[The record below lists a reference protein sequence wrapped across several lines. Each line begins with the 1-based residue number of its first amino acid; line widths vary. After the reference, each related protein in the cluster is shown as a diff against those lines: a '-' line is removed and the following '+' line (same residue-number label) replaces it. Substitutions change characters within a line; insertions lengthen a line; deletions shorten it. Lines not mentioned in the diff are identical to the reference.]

1 MPKTTTRNPST
12 APLSPRDRVKA
23 YCKKQGFAALG
34 GKRVVLVQAYYALR
48 ELLGQQ
54 LQSQAYLSKNNR
66 ANLDWNTWNKTGFDR
81 MIGGNPVDAPSD
93 KLDVI
98 GDAMVE
104 IASFY
109 LAPHFSKDVT
119 ACLKELAAKNLES
132 VQSRNN
138 ARRDHAALAEAVTK
152 AVGESRFTEPDDDL
166 SDDDDELSML
176 DEENDFATD
185 NEADLDEE
193 EPSTE
198 AEADLDEDD
207 EDLDD

>member
-1 MPKTTTRNPST
+1 MPKTTTRKTST
-12 APLSPRDRVKA
+12 ATLSPRDRVKA

-93 KLDVI
+93 KLDAI
-98 GDAMVE
+98 GEAMVE

-152 AVGESRFTEPDDDL
+152 AVGESGFIEQDDDL
-166 SDDDDELSML
+166 SDEEDELSML
-176 DEENDFATD
+176 DEEDDFATD
-185 NEADLDEE
+185 NEDEEESSAEADDDLDE
-193 EPSTE
+193 
-198 AEADLDEDD
+198 EDD

>member
-1 MPKTTTRNPST
+1 MPKTTTRSQST
-12 APLSPRDRVKA
+12 ATTPRDRVKS

-93 KLDVI
+93 KLDAI
-98 GDAMVE
+98 GEAMVE

-109 LAPHFSKDVT
+109 LAPHFSKDAA
-119 ACLKELAAKNLES
+119 ACLKELAARNLES

-152 AVGESRFTEPDDDL
+152 AVGESNFPELDDDL
-166 SDDDDELSML
+166 SDDDDELSMIEE
-176 DEENDFATD
+176 DENFATD
-185 NEADLDEE
+185 NDLDEE
-193 EPSTE
+193 EPSPE
-198 AEADLDEDD
+198 HDDDDLDEED